1 MRLMLGNTLSFNVP
15 QVSPTE
21 NSSKWPFL
29 ALGIVMGV
37 GGGIYNWVI
46 MRLLRISDNMMRLS
60 SLQRAAIIGAVVGVV
75 AWFVPDMV
83 GGGDLITQAIL
94 TNQFQLATLVTIFAV
109 RFALGPWS
117 YAAGCPGGL
126 FAPLLLLGAS
136 SGAVFGGIVNDVAPS
151 AHVSPVACAIVGM
164 GALFTASVRAPLT
177 GIVLAVEMTG
187 RADLTLGLLGASL
200 TAMLVT
206 MLLQSEPIYDS
217 LKRRMLSQTTVS
229 PRRVDAGVQSR
240 QQDR

>member
-1 MRLMLGNTLSFNVP
+1 
-15 QVSPTE
+15 
-21 NSSKWPFL
+21 
-29 ALGIVMGV
+29 
-37 GGGIYNWVI
+37 
-46 MRLLRISDNMMRLS
+46 MRLLRITDNMMRLS

-75 AWFVPDMV
+75 AWFVPNMV
-83 GGGDLITQAIL
+83 GGGDVITQAIL
-94 TNQFQLATLVTIFAV
+94 SNQFQLTTLVTIFAV
-109 RFALGPWS
+109 RFFLGPWS
-117 YAAGCPGGL
+117 YIAGCPGGL

-136 SGAVFGGIVNDVAPS
+136 SGAVFGAIINHVSPS

-200 TAMLVT
+200 VAMLVT

-229 PRRVDAGVQSR
+229 P
-240 QQDR
+240 